1 MDEVQDDQASGL
13 DERERAELTASVKRL
28 RKQGDDEEVVARL
41 AADNF
46 TGRYY
51 RTVMNDLAA
60 YAFPVLMSWL
70 RRGLIF
76 QLTAERHR
84 PVAAS
89 DATRVRLA
97 TVQEERR
104 DLANDTIALGTRM
117 FVRYGLREKKWS
129 AAGGASL
136 RTYFVGVCL
145 NAFPNAYRHWLAD
158 QNKLNLQEDFLVELD
173 DRVQLLPAHDGNPVD
188 IVIARSSVQ
197 EELAR
202 LDPELREVLAR
213 MAITGESRA
222 ESARHLKLSERAMEG
237 KLRRL
242 RQVRKQR
249 KLNSRRRG
257 SLVIAMF
264 AGAAAALA
272 ASLVLLF
279 VALDKPAQDNHRLYL
294 SDILTGDIPVTRS
307 AAPFKGHTYSKSLS
321 IQAGCTDTSVVFTP
335 PDLEAGETYLLRTAI
350 AIPEDGEVFDFNYR
364 LNVNGETVTS
374 GVVSFGSDPVELS
387 TRVQAGDTIEIAGN
401 ILGNMFCDNADL
413 EAPIALLDPYLVK

>member
-1 MDEVQDDQASGL
+1 
-13 DERERAELTASVKRL
+13 
-28 RKQGDDEEVVARL
+28 
-41 AADNF
+41 
-46 TGRYY
+46 
-51 RTVMNDLAA
+51 
-60 YAFPVLMSWL
+60 
-70 RRGLIF
+70 
-76 QLTAERHR
+76 
-84 PVAAS
+84 
-89 DATRVRLA
+89 
-97 TVQEERR
+97 
-104 DLANDTIALGTRM
+104 
-117 FVRYGLREKKWS
+117 
-129 AAGGASL
+129 
-136 RTYFVGVCL
+136 
-145 NAFPNAYRHWLAD
+145 
-158 QNKLNLQEDFLVELD
+158 
-173 DRVQLLPAHDGNPVD
+173 
-188 IVIARSSVQ
+188 
-197 EELAR
+197 
-202 LDPELREVLAR
+202 
-213 MAITGESRA
+213 
-222 ESARHLKLSERAMEG
+222 
-237 KLRRL
+237 
-242 RQVRKQR
+242 
-249 KLNSRRRG
+249 
-257 SLVIAMF
+257 MF